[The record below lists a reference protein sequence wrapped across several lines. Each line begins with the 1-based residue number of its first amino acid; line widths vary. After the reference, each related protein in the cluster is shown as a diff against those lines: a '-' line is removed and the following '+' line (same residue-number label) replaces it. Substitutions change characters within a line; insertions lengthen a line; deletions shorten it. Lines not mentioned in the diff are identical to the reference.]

1 MIHTQPCGR
10 AAAPSRGR
18 GDTSAMSLDMQSRP
32 VAAEKRRGGGMS
44 YACVRGAAM
53 REEMGP
59 PTTGRWVVLVGSS
72 GGSRSACH
80 DMAKGHS
87 PLAYSVLMSV
97 PCDLCAIEPGPSGEM
112 NTR

>member
-1 MIHTQPCGR
+1 
-10 AAAPSRGR
+10 
-18 GDTSAMSLDMQSRP
+18 MSLDMQSRP

-59 PTTGRWVVLVGSS
+59 PITGRWVVLVGSS

-97 PCDLCAIEPGPSGEM
+97 TASATCAIEPGPSGEM